1 MGLLKKLIV
10 AQLLK
15 NFQHFMEPNVHY
27 CVHKSLPL
35 VLILSQMNP
44 VHIIPSYFFNIQ
56 ASLASASLIV
66 ELKKQIKIEEKK

>member
-1 MGLLKKLIV
+1 
-10 AQLLK
+10 
-15 NFQHFMEPNVHY
+15 MEPKFYY

-56 ASLASASLIV
+56 ESLVSALLTV
-66 ELKKQIKIEEKK
+66 ELKKQIKIEEKKEI